1 MYYNNIIISTE
12 RKIWSSQTPLI
23 MNTDTISQILELSI
37 GSLSVEKL
45 FYILLLTLL
54 CYIVS
59 KILLKIFKKIIQRF
73 SPDRSIQVF
82 LNNGLKILLIFISI
96 IIITE
101 YLGIPTTSLVA
112 LLSVASLAISLS
124 VQGLLSNVAGGL
136 TILFTRPFAVG
147 DYIELDSLSGKVTQ
161 TGLIYTQLL
170 TPENKTVFLPNS
182 QVAEGR
188 IINYTSQTQRRIE
201 IFVGASYNAPVEDV
215 KEALHEAIRSFPD
228 LIQEPLP
235 AVHVRNYQDSSIQ
248 YVIHAWVPTELYWD
262 AYYILME
269 EIKKSF
275 DRHHIAMDYPH
286 MNIHMIG
293 DENNG

>member
-1 MYYNNIIISTE
+1 M
-12 RKIWSSQTPLI
+12 
-23 MNTDTISQILELSI
+23 
-37 GSLSVEKL
+37 
-45 FYILLLTLL
+45 
-54 CYIVS
+54 
-59 KILLKIFKKIIQRF
+59 
-73 SPDRSIQVF
+73 
-82 LNNGLKILLIFISI
+82 
-96 IIITE
+96 
-101 YLGIPTTSLVA
+101 A
-112 LLSVASLAISLS
+112 LLSVVSLAISLS
-124 VQGLLSNVAGGL
+124 IQGLLSNVAGGL

-182 QVAEGR
+182 QVSEGR

-215 KEALHEAIRSFPD
+215 KEALHEAICAFPD

-235 AVHVRNYQDSSIQ
+235 AVHVRDYQDSSIQ

-262 AYYILME
+262 AYYTLME

>member
-1 MYYNNIIISTE
+1 
-12 RKIWSSQTPLI
+12 
-23 MNTDTISQILELSI
+23 MNADTISQILKLSI
-37 GSLSVEKL
+37 GSLSVEKV

-59 KILLKIFKKIIQRF
+59 KIILKIVKKIIRRF
-73 SPDRSIQVF
+73 SLDRSIQVF
-82 LNNGLKILLIFISI
+82 LINGLKILLVFISI

-101 YLGIPTTSLVA
+101 ALGIPTTSLVA
-112 LLSVASLAISLS
+112 LLSVVSLAISLS
-124 VQGLLSNVAGGL
+124 IQGLLSNVAGGL

-182 QVAEGR
+182 QVSEGR

-201 IFVGASYNAPVEDV
+201 ILVGASYNAPVEDV

-235 AVHVRNYQDSSIQ
+235 VVHVRDYQDSSIQ

-262 AYYILME
+262 AYFRISN
-269 EIKKSF
+269 SF
-275 DRHHIAMDYPH
+275 ESAY
-286 MNIHMIG
+286 
-293 DENNG
+293 ENAKAKYSK

>member
-1 MYYNNIIISTE
+1 
-12 RKIWSSQTPLI
+12 
-23 MNTDTISQILELSI
+23 MNADTISQILKLSI
-37 GSLSVEKL
+37 GSLSVEKV

-59 KILLKIFKKIIQRF
+59 KIILKIVTKIIQRF
-73 SPDRSIQVF
+73 SLDRSIQVF
-82 LNNGLKILLIFISI
+82 LINGLKILLVFISI

-112 LLSVASLAISLS
+112 LLSVVSLAISLS

-136 TILFTRPFAVG
+136 TILFSRPFSIG

-182 QVAEGR
+182 QVSEGR

-201 IFVGASYNAPVEDV
+201 IFVGASYNAPVEEV

-235 AVHVRNYQDSSIQ
+235 TVHVRDYQDSSIQ

-262 AYYILME
+262 AYYTLME

>member
-1 MYYNNIIISTE
+1 MLYREQNHFEN
-12 RKIWSSQTPLI
+12 
-23 MNTDTISQILELSI
+23 
-37 GSLSVEKL
+37 
-45 FYILLLTLL
+45 
-54 CYIVS
+54 C
-59 KILLKIFKKIIQRF
+59 KKIIQRC
-73 SPDRSIQVF
+73 SLDRSIHLF
-82 LNNGLKILLIFISI
+82 LMSGLKILLIFISI

-112 LLSVASLAISLS
+112 LLSVVSLAISLS

-182 QVAEGR
+182 QVSEGR
-188 IINYTSQTQRRIE
+188 IINYTTQTQRRIE
-201 IFVGASYNAPVEDV
+201 ILVSASYNAPVDDV
-215 KEALHEAIRSFPD
+215 KEALHEAIRTFPD
-228 LIQEPLP
+228 LIQDPLP
-235 AVHVRNYQDSSIQ
+235 AVHVRDYLDSSIQ
-248 YVIHAWVPTELYWD
+248 YIIHAWVPTGLYWD
-262 AYYILME
+262 AYYTLME

>member
-1 MYYNNIIISTE
+1 
-12 RKIWSSQTPLI
+12 

-59 KILLKIFKKIIQRF
+59 KILLKIFKRIIQRF

-161 TGLIYTQLL
+161 TGLYTL
-170 TPENKTVFLPNS
+170 
-182 QVAEGR
+182 
-188 IINYTSQTQRRIE
+188 
-201 IFVGASYNAPVEDV
+201 
-215 KEALHEAIRSFPD
+215 SF
-228 LIQEPLP
+228 
-235 AVHVRNYQDSSIQ
+235 
-248 YVIHAWVPTELYWD
+248 
-262 AYYILME
+262 
-269 EIKKSF
+269 
-275 DRHHIAMDYPH
+275 
-286 MNIHMIG
+286 
-293 DENNG
+293 